1 MDLDKTVLKDTRAVK
16 SDKKR
21 TKWAQG
27 TKYQTKLTK
36 KSDSMDKN
44 WAAQTKLLKFD
55 IVMQNILFTI
65 YKTESDTPPLVF
77 DI

>member
-1 MDLDKTVLKDTRAVK
+1 MGTRDKISDKTD
-16 SDKKR
+16 
-21 TKWAQG
+21 
-27 TKYQTKLTK
+27 K

-77 DI
+77 AI